1 MEGPHDKLINFLAV
15 QTYATLAPI
24 PPAYANLD
32 GVGYLGGHNLQ
43 ELIQAEQ
50 QATAIALSEAG
61 QPNITHTIPAINA
74 FTLGQLFMI
83 FEMQTAIAGELYN
96 INAFDQPGVEAGKIN
111 TYALLG
117 RSGYEQRRNEIET
130 RFAQRDEQWII

>member
-1 MEGPHDKLINFLAV
+1 MA
-15 QTYATLAPI
+15 
-24 PPAYANLD
+24 
-32 GVGYLGGHNLQ
+32 

-61 QPNITHTIPAINA
+61 QPNITHIFPEINA
-74 FTLGQLFMI
+74 FTLGQFFMLM
-83 FEMQTAIAGELYN
+83 EMQTAIAGELFN

-117 RSGYEQRRNEIET
+117 RRGFEERRAAIAA
-130 RFAQRDEQWII
+130 RAQALDARWVV